1 MGHAQLSPSAWERWS
16 SCPGSVALCRDLP
29 DTSGAHADEG
39 TAAHEMAELILR
51 GQHHKLHDSEG
62 KFTKAQNG
70 VAFTAEMLEYVG
82 RYTNT
87 VVEIAANNAGELHV
101 EQRLPI
107 WHWTGE
113 PGAHGTSDAVI
124 LLADELVVADLKYG
138 RGVEVEAEGN
148 GQLMIYALASL
159 CKFGG
164 EVDKDM
170 AELTGE
176 PWCGDRFK
184 RVRLCISQP
193 RLGHWKEHT
202 LTVGELLA
210 FGEQVK
216 AASERTRTE
225 TDKLNPSPKGC
236 RWCKAKAT
244 CPAAAAQVED
254 IVFEGSASDFQDIIG
269 PGAKLPPVPQL
280 EPSADPLARALKMAD
295 FIEAW
300 AKAVRAEA
308 ERRLLAG
315 VPVQG
320 YKLVQGRA
328 GNRAWTDASEAEAL
342 LKHFRL
348 KPGQM
353 YDFKLISP
361 TKAAKLM
368 EGDDPVIGPRQAKKL
383 QALIHRPEGSLSV
396 APATD
401 PRPAVDVAPT
411 GDDVSDLL

>member
-16 SCPGSVALCRDLP
+16 ACPGSVALCRDLP
-29 DTSGAHADEG
+29 DTSGVHADEG
-39 TAAHEMAELILR
+39 TAAHEMAELLLR
-51 GQHHKLHDSEG
+51 GQHHKLRDSEG

-70 VAFTAEMLEYVG
+70 VAFTTEMLGYVE
-82 RYTNT
+82 RYTST
-87 VVEIAANNAGELHV
+87 VDEIAAKNDGELHV

-107 WHWTGE
+107 WYWTGE

-124 LLADELVVADLKYG
+124 LLVDELVVADLKYG

-159 CKFGG
+159 QKFGG
-164 EVDKDM
+164 EVDKDL
-170 AELTGE
+170 AELTGDS
-176 PWCGDRFK
+176 WCGDRFK

-193 RLGHWKEHT
+193 RLGQWKEHT
-202 LTVGELLA
+202 LTVEELLA

-225 TDKLNPSPKGC
+225 TDKLNPSLKGC

-269 PGAKLPPVPQL
+269 PGAKLPPVPTL
-280 EPSADPLARALKMAD
+280 EPGDDPLARALKMAD

-300 AKAVRAEA
+300 VKAVRAEA

-348 KPGQM
+348 KLEQM

-383 QALIHRPEGSLSV
+383 QTLIHRPEGNLSV
-396 APATD
+396 APTTD

-411 GDDVSDLL
+411 GDDIADLL